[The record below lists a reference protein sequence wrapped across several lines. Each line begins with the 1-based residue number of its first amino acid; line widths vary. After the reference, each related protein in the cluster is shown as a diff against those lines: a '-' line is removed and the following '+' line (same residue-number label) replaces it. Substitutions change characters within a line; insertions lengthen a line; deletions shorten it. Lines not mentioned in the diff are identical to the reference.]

1 MIPKGYP
8 ITNKATAELI
18 GNMERPRKQ
27 PVKAVL
33 RPVMLEAWESTVEIG
48 RGQTADKPRG
58 LVLTGLRGR
67 GKSAALAYC
76 VHRARAEGWIAVYV
90 REAYDW
96 VKTQAIVPPC
106 PLTEGEF
113 RLPDVE
119 YDLMVYLRDGNGAR
133 LAANQVTTASA
144 KAAGDKTLM
153 DTVSR
158 AIHGLD
164 EDAVEYKKTTAR
176 AVEDVFNELAAVKG
190 PGVLVAIDEV
200 NYLFHR
206 TAYQDRRGLP
216 VLPGRLAPVRL
227 LTRLAASGPSRVGV
241 SAVSYSPELQRTDM
255 PARTLEAIAK
265 EWGVA
270 PTRLEVDVLPEEF
283 PIMATCWQ
291 AQNMLSYV
299 PTNRVLGQIYNQAQR
314 DLPRAKNRIDAW
326 VASVCAQHLDNP
338 FTVPKEALAQ
348 Q

>member
-33 RPVMLEAWESTVEIG
+33 RPVMLEAWETAREMG
-48 RGQTADKPRG
+48 RGQTAEKPRG

-67 GKSAALAYC
+67 GKSSALAYC

-106 PLTEGEF
+106 PLKEGEF

-133 LAANQVTTASA
+133 LAASPVTTASA
-144 KAAGDKTLM
+144 KAAGDKTLI

-164 EDAVEYKKTTAR
+164 EDALEYKMDTAR
-176 AVEDVFNELAAVKG
+176 AVEDVFSELAAVKG
-190 PGVLVAIDEV
+190 PGVLVAVDEV

-206 TAYQDRRGLP
+206 TTYRDRRGLP

-227 LTRLAASGPSRVGV
+227 LSGLATSGPNRVGV
-241 SAVSYSPELQRTDM
+241 SAISYSPEIQRVDM
-255 PARTLEAIAK
+255 PGRTLEAITK
-265 EWGVA
+265 EWGMT
-270 PTRLEVDVLPEEF
+270 PTKLEVDVLPDEF

-314 DLPRAKNRIDAW
+314 DLPRARNRIDAW
-326 VASVCAQHLDNP
+326 VASVCSQHLDNP
-338 FTVPKEALAQ
+338 FTIPKDMAQ
-348 Q
+348 SQ